1 MTVKK
6 YCIIVAGG
14 SGKRMMSAI
23 PKQFLLLD
31 GKPLLMHT
39 IERFHSFDPLLD
51 IIVVLPPEHHSLW
64 SSLVEEYSFGIS
76 HRVAA
81 GGEERFHSVRA
92 GLALVKGDSPVAGPG
107 GTVEREALQAG
118 ADLPETEQDGTV
130 AREAGRAEDMTLGTA
145 SGRVKDESLVAV
157 HDGVRP
163 LVSHDT
169 IWRCYADAGEFGT
182 AVPFVEPADSVRVLD
197 GDDSRPLPRNAVRL
211 IQTPQVFRASIII
224 SAYERD
230 FDPSFT
236 DDATVAEAAGIKI
249 HLTHGNRENIKIT
262 TPEDLAVAHIL
273 SGMLRQ

>member
-1 MTVKK
+1 MIVKK

-14 SGKRMMSAI
+14 SGRRMMSAI

-39 IERFHSFDPLLD
+39 IERFHSFDPLIE

-76 HRVAA
+76 HRVAS

-92 GLALVKGDSPVAGPG
+92 GLALVTGD
-107 GTVEREALQAG
+107 
-118 ADLPETEQDGTV
+118 
-130 AREAGRAEDMTLGTA
+130 
-145 SGRVKDESLVAV
+145 SLVAV

-182 AVPFVEPADSVRVLD
+182 AVPFIEPADSVRVLE
-197 GDDSRPLPRNAVRL
+197 GDDSRPLPRNMVRL
-211 IQTPQVFRASIII
+211 IQTPQVFRASIIMK
-224 SAYERD
+224 AYERD

-236 DDATVAEAAGIKI
+236 DDATVAEADGIKI

-273 SGMLRQ
+273 AGILRQ

>member
-1 MTVKK
+1 MSVKR

-14 SGKRMMSAI
+14 SGRRMMSAI

-39 IERFHSFDPLLD
+39 IERFHSFDPLIE
-51 IIVVLPPEHHSLW
+51 IIVVLPREHHSLW
-64 SSLVEEYSFGIS
+64 AGLVKEYSFGIS
-76 HRVAA
+76 HSVTA

-92 GLALVKGDSPVAGPG
+92 GLALVKAAS
-107 GTVEREALQAG
+107 
-118 ADLPETEQDGTV
+118 
-130 AREAGRAEDMTLGTA
+130 REAGDAGDSQQEAGSDDDMSPDTVSVL
-145 SGRVKDESLVAV
+145 VKEESLVAI

-182 AVPFVEPADSVRVLD
+182 AVPFIEPADSVRVLQD
-197 GDDSRPLPRNAVRL
+197 DDSIPLPRNVVRL
-211 IQTPQVFRASIII
+211 IQTPQVFRASLIMKV
-224 SAYERD
+224 YDRD
-230 FDPSFT
+230 FDASFT

-262 TPEDLAVAHIL
+262 TPEDLAVAHTL
-273 SGMLRQ
+273 ARMLKQ

>member
-107 GTVEREALQAG
+107 GTVEWEAS
-118 ADLPETEQDGTV
+118 P
-130 AREAGRAEDMTLGTA
+130 
-145 SGRVKDESLVAV
+145 GRVKDESLVAV

-182 AVPFVEPADSVRVLD
+182 AVPFVEPADSVRVLH

>member
-145 SGRVKDESLVAV
+145 SGRVKDEALVAV

>member
-182 AVPFVEPADSVRVLD
+182 AVPFVEPADSVRVLQ